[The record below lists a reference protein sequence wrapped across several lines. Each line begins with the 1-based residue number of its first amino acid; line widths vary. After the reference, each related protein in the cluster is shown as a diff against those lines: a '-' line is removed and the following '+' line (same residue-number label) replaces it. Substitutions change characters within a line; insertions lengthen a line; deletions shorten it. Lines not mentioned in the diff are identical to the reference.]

1 MKAAKPEKRVPEIR
15 ITPLNAESIYADGAF
30 VLYWMTAFR
39 RARFNFSLERAVEW
53 AEELRK
59 PLVILEALRC
69 DYPWASDRIHAFVL
83 DGMLENLKTFRKRPV
98 LYHPYV
104 EEERQAGKGL
114 LGSLARL
121 ACVIVTDD
129 YPAFFLPRMIRHAA
143 SWMGI
148 RMEAVDSN
156 GILPMKVA
164 DQVYSTA
171 YSFRRFLQKNLPD
184 HLKRAPLEDSL
195 VGVTLAR
202 LPRLPAEVLNRWPA
216 AREELLKADPSQ
228 LARLPIDHAVGAV
241 EARGGAKAAGQRLST
256 FVENH
261 LARYHELRNHPDEE
275 VCSGLSP
282 YLHFGHISSH
292 EIFLRVIDQERWSP
306 ALLVQK
312 ASGQRSGWWDM
323 SEGAEAFLDQ
333 LITWRELGFNMCSRV
348 EGYDRFESLPEWA
361 LKELRG
367 HAGDARPYLYSLE
380 DFETART
387 HDELWNCAQRQLL
400 REGALHN
407 YLRMLWGKKILEWS
421 RSPEEALEIMIEL
434 NNKYGLDG
442 RDPNSYTGIFWILG
456 RYDRPW
462 VPERPVFGRIR
473 YMSSAST
480 LRKLRLQEYMARNSE
495 RSGSWKS

>member
-1 MKAAKPEKRVPEIR
+1 MKAAKHEKRVPEIR
-15 ITPLNAESIYADGAF
+15 ITRLNAESIHADGAF

-69 DYPWASDRIHAFVL
+69 DYPWASDRLHTFVL
-83 DGMLENLKTFRKRPV
+83 DGMRQNRKTFQSRPV

-104 EEERQAGKGL
+104 EGERHAGKGL
-114 LGSLARL
+114 LESLARL

-129 YPAFFLPRMIRHAA
+129 YPAFFIPRMIRHAA
-143 SWMGI
+143 SKTAVH
-148 RMEAVDSN
+148 MEAVDSN
-156 GILPMKVA
+156 GILPLKVA
-164 DQVYSTA
+164 DQVFGTA
-171 YSFRRFLQKNLPD
+171 YSFRRFMQKNLSD
-184 HLKRAPLEDSL
+184 HLAQAPLEDPL
-195 VGVTLAR
+195 EGAVI
-202 LPRLPAEVLNRWPA
+202 PRIPSLPAEVLNRWPA
-216 AREELLKADPSQ
+216 AREELLKADLPH
-228 LARLPIDHAVGAV
+228 LARLPIDHAVGPV
-241 EARGGAKAAGQRLST
+241 EARGGTEAAGQKLAT
-256 FVENH
+256 FVEEH
-261 LARYHELRNHPDEE
+261 LSVYHELRNHPDEE

-292 EIFLRVIDQERWSP
+292 EIFERVVDREEWSP

-312 ASGQRSGWWDM
+312 ASGQRSGWWTM
-323 SEGAEAFLDQ
+323 SAGAEAFLDQ

-361 LKELRG
+361 LKELRS
-367 HAGDARPYLYSLE
+367 HAGDPRPYLYSLE

-421 RSPEEALEIMIEL
+421 RSPEEALHIMIEL

-462 VPERPVFGRIR
+462 VPERPVFGKVR

-480 LRKLRLQEYMARNSE
+480 LRKLRLQEYMAHNSE
-495 RSGSWKS
+495 RSGSWRS